1 MMNHKK
7 NSSSIAFG
15 ICLLKPSSLKLSS
28 TLLSGSK
35 EETPQVRAAKREMS
49 DALKERRTELEDRL
63 YDKVQELKRLCLQE
77 AVSVVV

>member
-1 MMNHKK
+1 M
-7 NSSSIAFG
+7 
-15 ICLLKPSSLKLSS
+15 
-28 TLLSGSK
+28 
-35 EETPQVRAAKREMS
+35 RAAKREMS